1 LTKIKPKSAISI
13 RIFNSLITFALNTK
27 AGIEMYLLK
36 IKGKAKIPDYIQL
49 RDENFTLKAYFR
61 VDRPEK
67 SVLKLDLNED
77 QMQKLLQI
85 TAESPFGIV
94 QKLEL

>member
-1 LTKIKPKSAISI
+1 
-13 RIFNSLITFALNTK
+13 
-27 AGIEMYLLK
+27 MYLLK

-49 RDENFTLKAYFR
+49 RDDNFTLKAYFR

-67 SVLKLDLNED
+67 SLSKFDLNEE
-77 QMQKLLQI
+77 QLAKLLRYIQ
-85 TAESPFGIV
+85 ESPFGIV